1 MKFIDVP
8 GRVLR
13 KYFVFEGRASRSEYW
28 WWFLITCAIEFVLQ
42 LFIPVLAIIVILVL
56 ASPTIA
62 VTARRLHD
70 QNRSGWWQLI
80 ALIPLIGWI
89 LLELSCIRK
98 GTLGPNDYGEDP
110 VESQP

>member
-13 KYFVFEGRASRSEYW
+13 KYFVFEGHASRSEYW
-28 WWFLITCAIEFVLQ
+28 WWFLITCMTSFVFQ
-42 LFIPVLAIIVILVL
+42 LFIPVLAIIVVLVL
-56 ASPTIA
+56 APPTIA

-80 ALIPLIGWI
+80 ALIPFIGWI
-89 LLELSCIRK
+89 VLALSCIRK
-98 GTLGPNDYGEDP
+98 GTLGSNDYGEDP

>member
-8 GRVLR
+8 GCVLS

-28 WWFLITCAIEFVLQ
+28 WWFLITFATGFVVQ
-42 LFIPVLAIIVILVL
+42 FIVPGLYLAVVVLLGL
-56 ASPTIA
+56 PTIA

-80 ALIPLIGWI
+80 GLIPFIGWI
-89 LLELSCIRK
+89 LLALSLIRE
-98 GTLGPNDYGEDP
+98 GTRGPNNYGEDS
-110 VESQP
+110 VES